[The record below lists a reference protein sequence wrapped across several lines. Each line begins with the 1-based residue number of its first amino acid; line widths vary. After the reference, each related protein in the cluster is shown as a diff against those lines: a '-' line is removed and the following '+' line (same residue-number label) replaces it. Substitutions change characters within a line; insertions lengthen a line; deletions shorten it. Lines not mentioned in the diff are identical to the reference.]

1 MAKLTKFLEE
11 TMPTIKKEYKPVG
24 NIKLFALPESV
35 KRDSKSSAQ
44 KTISVSK
51 FGSRT
56 TIEVNPNKK
65 NTSSLVNQILNKSM
79 AKQRKMIPSAI
90 AKNKKWFKSIS
101 TIKNLTSSW

>member
-35 KRDSKSSAQ
+35 KRDSKNHVQ

-56 TIEVNPNKK
+56 AIEVNPNKK
-65 NTSSLVNQILNKSM
+65 STSSLVNQILNKSM
-79 AKQRKMIPSAI
+79 AKQRKIIPSI
-90 AKNKKWFKSIS
+90 IPKNSSRKWFKSIS
-101 TIKNLTSSW
+101 YDQTS